1 MERCGLVPRIE
12 MMMGGTDAAIFNE
25 KGIQMVV
32 MGMGVRRP
40 HTVEEHV
47 NIQEMEK
54 MVEVLQ
60 AIFADLCE

>member
-1 MERCGLVPRIE
+1 
-12 MMMGGTDAAIFNE
+12 
-25 KGIQMVV
+25 
-32 MGMGVRRP
+32 VRRP